1 MTHLHFIVSV
11 EQSSFQLNEWQWK
24 LFFPIFFEKGGS
36 TQVKAV
42 YSQINTAEGKSLQTN
57 LAMEEPLMNEG

>member
-1 MTHLHFIVSV
+1 MSGSGNF
-11 EQSSFQLNEWQWK
+11 
-24 LFFPIFFEKGGS
+24 FFPIFFEKGGS